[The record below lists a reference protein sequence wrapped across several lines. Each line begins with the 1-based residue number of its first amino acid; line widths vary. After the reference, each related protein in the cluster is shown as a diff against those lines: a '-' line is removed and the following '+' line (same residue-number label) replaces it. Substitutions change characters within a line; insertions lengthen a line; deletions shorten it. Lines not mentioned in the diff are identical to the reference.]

1 VLWILP
7 RVRNHFINNDKLSQ
21 SYFLCM
27 LADVNNLS
35 VIVLDSYYLSFFI
48 VFSFIVCFVLL
59 SYFESAT
66 TLSLMTLNITTLSIA
81 LSINDIQHGTLGIE
95 WHYAECCGIDT
106 TTFSISTL
114 RIPILSITTASIA
127 IKRPT
132 LNIIDLIVAI
142 SIIDI
147 QQKATQH
154 KFLMPSWW
162 VSNTDAYTGRTVSIY
177 GQSLYCERMSSW
189 LNIAHAYI
197 RKNRRIYAFV
207 ENDYFTKCFRYKNH
221 RTYPYIAILLTQ

>member
-1 VLWILP
+1 MQARWCKRSFIFFMVL
-7 RVRNHFINNDKLSQ
+7 
-21 SYFLCM
+21 
-27 LADVNNLS
+27 A
-35 VIVLDSYYLSFFI
+35 SYYLSFFI

-114 RIPILSITTASIA
+114 RIPILSITKASIT
-127 IKRPT
+127 ISKWDI
-132 LNIIDLIVAI
+132 LHLIA
-142 SIIDI
+142 SSA
-147 QQKATQH
+147 QKATQH
-154 KFLMPSWW
+154 MFLMPSWW
-162 VSNTDAYTGRTVSIY
+162 VSNTDTYTGRTVSIY
-177 GQSLYCERMSSW
+177 GQSLYCGRMSSW

-207 ENDYFTKCFRYKNH
+207 ENDYFTKCFRYKNQ